1 MRTPVLAA
9 AAAAALAGVVV
20 AGTFDPAF
28 DKAIDLGTFTL
39 ASDASGPLD
48 EFIYSYTV
56 QGGEV
61 AFSFS
66 GDFFDVAGPTGG
78 MWASDTRLQ
87 IFRNGMEVYNVGGF
101 SGVVNPWDFQG
112 GGSAPDGFYSHGPD
126 FAVNGL
132 AVAGDV
138 WDFRFTNGWN
148 SSASTPIEWS
158 NATLTLHKI
167 PAPAALAVLGLA
179 GLAGGRRRRA

>member
-1 MRTPVLAA
+1 MRKTAFATVAA
-9 AAAAALAGVVV
+9 AAFTGAVV

-28 DKAIDLGTFTL
+28 DKAIDLGSFTL

-48 EFIYSYTV
+48 EFTYSYTV

-66 GDFFDVAGPTGG
+66 GDFFDVQDGG

-101 SGVVNPWDFQG
+101 SGVVNDWDFQG

-148 SSASTPIEWS
+148 SGLSTPIEWS